1 MIPSASG
8 FPVVAVTGLHAEERK
23 AAAPGVVTIA
33 GGGDSARLAQRLEA
47 SLASGARAVI
57 SFGIAG
63 GLAPGLPAGA
73 VVVANALSDGK
84 TRWGTDRSW
93 HSALLSALP
102 HAVNGTIYGSD
113 APIADAAGKAEL
125 YLACGAVAV
134 DMESHIA
141 ARAAAR
147 HGVPLAI
154 LRVIADPAERAL
166 PHAALVGMR
175 ADGSVDVFAVLRSLA
190 RRPADIPAL
199 IRTASDARTAFASL
213 GRSRSSLD
221 ASFGFD
227 MRDASGVGAPETA
240 SSLDGARSRIS
251 ERTLLSL

>member
-1 MIPSASG
+1 MIPSASAH
-8 FPVVAVTGLHAEERK
+8 PIVAVTGLHAEARK
-23 AAAPGVVTIA
+23 AAAVGVVTIA
-33 GGGDSARLAQRLEA
+33 GGGNGARLAQSLEA

-73 VVVANALSDGK
+73 VVVADAVSDGES
-84 TRWGTDRSW
+84 RWGADRSW

-102 HAVNGTIYGSD
+102 HAVSGTIVGTD
-113 APIADAAGKAEL
+113 APIAAASRKAEL
-125 YLACGAVAV
+125 HLVCGAVAV

-141 ARAAAR
+141 ARTAAR
-147 HGVPLAI
+147 HGVPFAV

-227 MRDASGVGAPETA
+227 LRDPSTLGTPDMASPLNGSQ
-240 SSLDGARSRIS
+240 SSES
-251 ERTLLSL
+251 ELTLVPL